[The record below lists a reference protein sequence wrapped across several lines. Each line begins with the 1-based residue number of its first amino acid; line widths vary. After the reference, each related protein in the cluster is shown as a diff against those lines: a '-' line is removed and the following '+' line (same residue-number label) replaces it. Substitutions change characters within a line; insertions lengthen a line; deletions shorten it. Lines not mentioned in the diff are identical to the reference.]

1 MVASPPVC
9 LVQVWEKYVVPVR
22 EEGTE
27 MVEVGGEQGRE
38 RMEVLLTQVLD
49 GGSFWV
55 QKANEP
61 RVAWLEEQMQAI
73 GVREAG
79 LRVRLTPAASM

>member
-1 MVASPPVC
+1 MAPA
-9 LVQVWEKYVVPVR
+9 K

-27 MVEVGGEQGRE
+27 EDSSAGGEQGRE
-38 RMEVLLTQVLD
+38 RMEVLLTHVLD

-61 RVAWLEEQMQAI
+61 RVAWLEEQMQA
-73 GVREAG
+73 VAACEAG
-79 LRVRLTPAASM
+79 PRVRPHCQ

>member
-1 MVASPPVC
+1 MAPA
-9 LVQVWEKYVVPVR
+9 K

-27 MVEVGGEQGRE
+27 EDSFAGGEQGRE
-38 RMEVLLTQVLD
+38 KIEVLLTHVLD

-61 RVAWLEEQMQAI
+61 RVAWLEEQMQA
-73 GVREAG
+73 VAACEAG
-79 LRVRLTPAASM
+79 PRVCSHS